1 MRHKCTVRKFNRS
14 PKHRKAMFRNLATN
28 LVTHERITTTAEKA
42 KEMRPLIERMIRRAK
57 ALNYQGNVFL
67 RQTLFTKKAIQHV
80 KKELVP
86 RFEELPAGFTRIKYL
101 GLRKGDRARMCY
113 IEFIGNPIEVYEKNE
128 I

>member
-67 RQTLFTKKAIQHV
+67 R
-80 KKELVP
+80 
-86 RFEELPAGFTRIKYL
+86 
-101 GLRKGDRARMCY
+101 
-113 IEFIGNPIEVYEKNE
+113 
-128 I
+128 